1 MQVLLILG
9 MVSMGLILIYMFKLP
24 VYAATIENPTDTEKI
39 SDNKLF
45 TYILPNN
52 KGRSIDEVVA
62 ALKEKEIEPEFHIQK

>member
-1 MQVLLILG
+1 MQILLILG

-24 VYAATIENPTDTEKI
+24 VSAETIQNPTDTEKI
-39 SDNKLF
+39 SDKKLF

-62 ALKEKEIEPEFHIQK
+62 ALKEKEIEPEFHIKK